1 MKDGMTRRET
11 MMAGVAAGVAAASA
25 ETAADDAKA
34 DPAPAPQWLA
44 LLGKSERGG
53 RDTAPRVEG
62 RIPNGLNGS
71 LYRNGPGLFERGK
84 YRKPHLL
91 DGDGLVQRLSFTD
104 GKVRYQNQFV
114 RTKKFNDEAAA
125 DTYKYATW
133 SMPAPGGFWNN
144 IGGGNSLAQAGVTV
158 YPFNGK
164 LYAFDEVSP
173 PWTLDPAT
181 LKTEGPKPLGEPGK
195 TYMTKAHTKF
205 DPATGDW
212 LLAGLSYGR
221 TMQIHAI
228 TYGTDGHLRSHQVI
242 ESPRQIYLHDFF
254 ATDKH
259 FIFLLQPMMFSPWMM
274 LAGFSSFMESL
285 TWKRERG
292 NIVMIVPRGGGNPRF
307 FDAPG
312 AYMWHALNAY
322 ETNDEIVADFVGYDA
337 PDHFVPNTAVLYT
350 IMDGKMGT
358 QREPGKLRRY
368 HIDLKRGSCREEIV
382 DNGPHEFPMVDPR
395 TALHR
400 HEVGY
405 MTAGG
410 TAIFNTGVKRF
421 DYESGRATQFDFGPK
436 TVAGEPVFAAA
447 PGGSEDQGWLIT
459 QVLDGNSGKTFFAV
473 LDAEHVEDG
482 PAAMLWLDH
491 HLPISFHGAWKA
503 A

>member
-1 MKDGMTRRET
+1 MANGMTRRET
-11 MMAGVAAGVAAASA
+11 MMAGMAVG
-25 ETAADDAKA
+25 TAAVLADSAADNAKA
-34 DPAPAPQWLA
+34 DLGPAPHWLT

-53 RDTAPRVEG
+53 RDTTPPVEG
-62 RIPNGLNGS
+62 RIPDGLNGS

-84 YRKPHLL
+84 SRKPHIL

-104 GKVRYQNQFV
+104 GRVRYQNTFV
-114 RTKKFNDEAAA
+114 HTKKFADEAAA
-125 DTYKYATW
+125 DAYKYATW
-133 SMPAPGGFWNN
+133 SMPVPGGFWNN
-144 IGGGNSLAQAGVTV
+144 IGGGNPQSQAGVTV

-181 LKTEGPKPLGEPGK
+181 LKTQGPKPVGDPNK
-195 TYMTKAHTKF
+195 TFMTKAHTKF

-221 TMQIHAI
+221 TMQVHAI
-228 TYGTDGHLRSHQVI
+228 THGADGHLKSHQVI
-242 ESPRQIYLHDFF
+242 DSPRQIYLHDFL

-259 FIFLLQPMMFSPWMM
+259 FIFLLQPMMFSPWLM

-285 TWKRERG
+285 TWKREDG
-292 NIVMIVPRGGGNPRF
+292 NIVMVVPRGGGGAPRF

-322 ETNDEIVADFVGYDA
+322 EANGEIVADFVGYDA
-337 PDHFVPNTAVLYT
+337 PDHFVPHTAMGYT

-358 QREPGKLRRY
+358 QHEPGKLRRY
-368 HIDLKRGSCREEIV
+368 RIDLKRGACRQEIV
-382 DNGPHEFPMVDPR
+382 DNGPHEFPTIDPR
-395 TALHR
+395 AALHR
-400 HEVGY
+400 HKVGY

-410 TAIFNTGVKRF
+410 AGVFNTAVKRF
-421 DYESGRATQFDFGPK
+421 DYESGRATQCDFGPK
-436 TVAGEPVFAAA
+436 TVVGEPVFAAA
-447 PGGSEDQGWLIT
+447 GGENEGWLIS

-473 LDAEHVEDG
+473 LDAERPEDG
-482 PAAMLWLDH
+482 PVAKVWLDH

-503 A
+503 S